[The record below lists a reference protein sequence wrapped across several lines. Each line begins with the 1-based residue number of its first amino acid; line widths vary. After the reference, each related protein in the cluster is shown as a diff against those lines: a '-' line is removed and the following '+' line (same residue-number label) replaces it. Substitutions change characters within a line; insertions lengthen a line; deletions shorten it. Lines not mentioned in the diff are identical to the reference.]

1 MAYFGGHR
9 LATRT
14 TSDTIKRSRVPV
26 WLRGSG
32 LSILRALILLGIGYV
47 IVFPLIGKLT
57 TSLMS
62 RADVWDQTVSFI
74 PKYPTLNNYQLAW
87 EFMKY
92 PVAFFNTF
100 KLSLLVAVAQ
110 LISCTFVA
118 YGFARFRFK
127 GRGLWFAAVILS
139 LVIPPEMIST
149 PQYLNY
155 RFFTA
160 WGLIPKPGINL
171 LGTFWPFLLTSLTA
185 TGVRNGLFIYIMR
198 QLFASMPKELEE
210 AAYVDGAGPFRTF
223 AQIMAPAA
231 VPGMVVVFLFAF
243 VWQWNDYQLVSMFM
257 ANQAVLPVMLDS
269 LAANVLGDQW
279 ELAPE
284 EASLLNSAGGMLII
298 SPVLLLY
305 AFLQKHFVESVE
317 RTGIVG

>member
-1 MAYFGGHR
+1 MTYFGGRR
-9 LATRT
+9 LAART
-14 TSDTIKRSRVPV
+14 TPDVIKRNPV
-26 WLRGSG
+26 SAWLRRSG
-32 LSILRALILLGIGYV
+32 LSVLRTLILFGIGYV
-47 IVFPLIGKLT
+47 IVFPLIGKFAN
-57 TSLMS
+57 SIMS
-62 RADVWDQTVSFI
+62 RADIWDQTVSFI
-74 PKYPTLNNYQLAW
+74 PKFPTLNNYQLAW

-92 PVAFFNTF
+92 PVAFFNTL
-100 KLSLLVAVAQ
+100 KLSFLVAITQ
-110 LISCTFVA
+110 LVSCTFVA

-127 GRGLWFAAVILS
+127 GSGLWFAAVILS

-171 LGTFWPFLLTSLTA
+171 LGTFWPFVLTSLTA

-198 QLFASMPKELEE
+198 QLFAGMPKELEE

-223 AQIMAPAA
+223 AQVMAPAA
-231 VPGMVVVFLFAF
+231 VPGMVVLFLFAF

-257 ANQAVLPVMLDS
+257 ANQTVLPVTLDL

-279 ELAPE
+279 QLAPE
-284 EASLLNSAGGMLII
+284 EGSLLNSAGGMLVIA
-298 SPVLLLY
+298 PVLVLY
-305 AFLQKHFVESVE
+305 AVLQRHFVESVE
-317 RTGIVG
+317 RTGIIG